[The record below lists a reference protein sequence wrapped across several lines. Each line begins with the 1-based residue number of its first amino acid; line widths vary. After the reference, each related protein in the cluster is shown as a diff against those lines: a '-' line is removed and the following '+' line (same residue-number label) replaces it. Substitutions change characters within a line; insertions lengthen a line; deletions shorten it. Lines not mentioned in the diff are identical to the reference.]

1 MSADLPSVLAIIPA
15 RGGSKGVPRKNIAP
29 LGGKPLI
36 AWTIEAALA
45 ARCVSRTIVSTDS
58 PEIAEAARAAGAD
71 VPFLRPDHLASDTA
85 TTLDVIAHA
94 RQACPGFDVLLVL
107 QPTSPLRQAAD
118 IDAAFAQMMAS
129 GAESCTSVCEAD
141 TPPWLM
147 YRQTETGFV
156 ESVLPPWPG
165 GMRRQDLPPVYVL
178 NGALYFVKTTAFDA
192 TGQLLPKPT
201 AGYVMPVQTSIDIDT
216 HNDLQRAEVA
226 LAACRALDS

>member
-1 MSADLPSVLAIIPA
+1 MSAALPSVLAIIPA

-58 PEIAEAARAAGAD
+58 PEIAEVARAAGAE

-85 TTLDVIAHA
+85 TTLDVITHA
-94 RQACPGFDVLLVL
+94 RQACPGYDALLVL
-107 QPTSPLRQAAD
+107 QPTSPLRQATD
-118 IDAAFAQMMAS
+118 IDAAFAQMIAS
-129 GAESCTSVCEAD
+129 GAQSCTSVCEAD

-147 YRQTETGFV
+147 YRQSETGFI
-156 ESVLPPWPG
+156 EGVLPPWPG

-192 TGQLLPKPT
+192 TGQLLPAPT
-201 AGYVMPVQTSIDIDT
+201 TGYVMPARASIDIDT
-216 HNDLQRAEVA
+216 PEDFRRAEAA
-226 LAACRALDS
+226 LAAGSDRTN

>member
-1 MSADLPSVLAIIPA
+1 MSADQPSVLAIIPA

-107 QPTSPLRQAAD
+107 QPTSPLRRAAD

-129 GAESCTSVCEAD
+129 GAQSCTSVCEAD

-156 ESVLPPWPG
+156 ESLLPPWPG

-178 NGALYFVKTTAFDA
+178 NGALYFVKTSAFDA

-201 AGYVMPVQTSIDIDT
+201 AGYIMATQASIDIDT
-216 HNDLQRAEVA
+216 HDDFRRAEAA
-226 LAACRALDS
+226 LGAGRPLDS

>member
-1 MSADLPSVLAIIPA
+1 MNTEMPSVLAIIPA

-45 ARCVSRTIVSTDS
+45 ARCVTRTIVSTDS
-58 PEIAEAARAAGAD
+58 PEIADVARAAGAE

-85 TTLDVIAHA
+85 TTLDVISHA
-94 RQACPGFDVLLVL
+94 RNACPGFDVLLVL
-107 QPTSPLRQAAD
+107 QPTSPLRRGAD
-118 IDAAFAQMMAS
+118 IDAAFAQMIAS

-147 YRQTETGFV
+147 YRQNEAGYV

-192 TGQLLPKPT
+192 TGKLLPTPT
-201 AGYVMPVQTSIDIDT
+201 AGYIMPAQASIDIDT
-216 HNDLQRAEVA
+216 HDDFRRAEAA
-226 LAACRALDS
+226 LSAGRAADS

>member
-1 MSADLPSVLAIIPA
+1 MPSVLAIIPA
-15 RGGSKGVPRKNIAP
+15 RGGSKGLPGKNIAP

-58 PEIAEAARAAGAD
+58 PEIAEVARAAGAD

-94 RQACPGFDVLLVL
+94 HQACPGFDVLLVL
-107 QPTSPLRQAAD
+107 QPTSPLRRAAD
-118 IDAAFAQMMAS
+118 IDAAFAQMIAS
-129 GAESCTSVCEAD
+129 GAQSCTSVCETD

-147 YRQTETGFV
+147 YRQTEAGFV

-178 NGALYFVKTTAFDA
+178 NGALYFVKTPAFDT
-192 TGQLLPKPT
+192 TGQLLPSPT
-201 AGYVMPVQTSIDIDT
+201 AGYIMPAHASIDIDT
-216 HNDLQRAEVA
+216 REDLHRAEVA
-226 LAACRALDS
+226 LAADRAQDG

>member
-1 MSADLPSVLAIIPA
+1 MTRRRSVLAAPPSAASAPTPA
-15 RGGSKGVPRKNIAP
+15 RSPA
-29 LGGKPLI
+29 
-36 AWTIEAALA
+36 TSA
-45 ARCVSRTIVSTDS
+45 ARPWYGRSSAAIAFGFVSLSATIVTA
-58 PEIAEAARAAGAD
+58 EIDRGNVTRAM
-71 VPFLRPDHLASDTA
+71 FASDTA

-107 QPTSPLRQAAD
+107 QPTSPLRRAAD

-129 GAESCTSVCEAD
+129 GAQSCTSVCEAD

-216 HNDLQRAEVA
+216 PEDLLRAEAA
-226 LAACRALDS
+226 LAADRPQD

>member
-1 MSADLPSVLAIIPA
+1 MSAALPSVLAIIPA
-15 RGGSKGVPRKNIAP
+15 RGGSKGVPRKNIIP
-29 LGGKPLI
+29 LAGKPLI

-58 PEIAEAARAAGAD
+58 PEIAEAARAAGAE

-94 RQACPGFDVLLVL
+94 RHACPGFDVLLVL
-107 QPTSPLRQAAD
+107 QPTSPLRRAAD
-118 IDAAFAQMMAS
+118 IDAAFAQMIAS
-129 GAESCTSVCEAD
+129 GAQSCTSVCEAD

-147 YRQTETGFV
+147 YRQNAAGFV

-178 NGALYFVKTTAFDA
+178 NGALYFVKTTTFDA
-192 TGQLLPKPT
+192 TGQLLPPPT
-201 AGYVMPVQTSIDIDT
+201 AGFVMPAEASIDIDT
-216 HNDLQRAEVA
+216 HDDLQRAAAA
-226 LAACRALDS
+226 LAAPRPQDC

>member
-1 MSADLPSVLAIIPA
+1 MSADQPSVLAIIPA

-129 GAESCTSVCEAD
+129 GGESCTSVCEVD

-147 YRQTETGFV
+147 YRQTEAGFV
-156 ESVLPPWPG
+156 ESLLPPWPG

-178 NGALYFVKTTAFDA
+178 NGALYFVKTSAFDA

-201 AGYVMPVQTSIDIDT
+201 AGYIMATQASIDIDT
-216 HNDLQRAEVA
+216 HDDFRRAEAALVA
-226 LAACRALDS
+226 GRPLAS